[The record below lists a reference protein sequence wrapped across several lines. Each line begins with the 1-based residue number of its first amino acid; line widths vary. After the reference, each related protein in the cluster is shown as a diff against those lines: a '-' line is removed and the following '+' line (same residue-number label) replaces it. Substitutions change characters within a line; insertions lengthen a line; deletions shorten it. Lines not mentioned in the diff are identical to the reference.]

1 VNTDSLAFL
10 DLADGRSLV
19 GRGPFSPSASPP
31 HDGVAFYRNDFGL
44 TLPEP
49 WLVPQH
55 WEIVPRGQVADIIR
69 GRGILPLASIESSSR
84 QDAAATLACTW
95 EPPDASAFAAVF
107 QEISAA
113 IRTGAFEK
121 TVPVVV
127 ELGTLDES
135 PGHRL
140 LAAATGS
147 EEPLLGYGF
156 SDGTSGFAGASPE
169 QLLSLTGGV
178 LKTMAL
184 AGTARTEERD
194 VLAVDEK
201 EIREHE
207 YVAQS
212 LVSKLGDIGHVRRG
226 PRGIMELGSIV
237 HFHTPIEVDLAGEE
251 SPAQLVRRLHPTP
264 ALGPLPRTTGT
275 LEQLI
280 EWRRR
285 LGTPEDFGA
294 PFGAILNG
302 EFHAI
307 VAIRGL
313 WWHDREVILPA
324 GCGVIEASRLVNEWR
339 ELRLKREAVKARFG
353 L

>member
-1 VNTDSLAFL
+1 MSTGSFAFL

-19 GRGPFSPSASPP
+19 GHGPFLSSAQPP
-31 HDGVAFYRNDFGL
+31 QSGVAFYRNDFGL
-44 TLPEP
+44 TSPEP
-49 WLVPQH
+49 WLVPQT
-55 WEIVPRGQVADIIR
+55 WEIVAREEVASRIGQVE
-69 GRGILPLASIESSSR
+69 GVPS
-84 QDAAATLACTW
+84 CTW
-95 EPPDASAFAAVF
+95 EAPDASAFAAVF

-127 ELGTLDES
+127 ERGTLEES

-140 LAAATGS
+140 LATAAGS
-147 EEPLLGYGF
+147 EAPLLGYGF
-156 SDGTSGFAGASPE
+156 SDGSSGFAGASPE
-169 QLLSLTGGV
+169 QLLSVTGGV

-212 LVSKLGDIGHVRRG
+212 LVSKLSDIGRVRRG

-237 HFHTPIEVDLAGEE
+237 HFHTPIEVDLAGDE

-264 ALGPLPRTTGT
+264 ALGSLPRTTET

-280 EWRRR
+280 NWRRR

-313 WWHDREVILPA
+313 WWHDRDVILPA

>member
-1 VNTDSLAFL
+1 MSGQSLAFL
-10 DLADGRSLV
+10 DLPDGRSLV
-19 GRGPFSPSASPP
+19 GFGPFRTTNVVPP
-31 HDGVAFYRNDFGL
+31 TGAAFYLNDFGL
-44 TLPEP
+44 TSTAP
-49 WLVPQH
+49 WWIPDR
-55 WEIVPRGQVADIIR
+55 WEIVPRGNTGSLLGER
-69 GRGILPLASIESSSR
+69 ASDLSC
-84 QDAAATLACTW
+84 QW

-113 IRTGAFEK
+113 IRAGSFEK

-127 ELGTLDES
+127 ERGSLKTA
-135 PGHRL
+135 PGDGL
-140 LAAATGS
+140 LAIAS
-147 EEPLLGYGF
+147 DCPEPLLGYGY
-156 SDGTSGFAGASPE
+156 SDGIAGFAGASPE
-169 QLLSLTGGV
+169 RLLSVSGGV

-212 LVSKLGDIGHVRRG
+212 LVSKLGDIGRVRRG
-226 PRGIMELGSIV
+226 PRVIMELGSIV
-237 HFHTPIEVDLAGEE
+237 HFHTPIEVDLAGSEGPD
-251 SPAQLVRRLHPTP
+251 SLVRRLHPTP
-264 ALGPLPRTTGT
+264 ALGPLPRTPET
-275 LEQLI
+275 LEQI
-280 EWRRR
+280 IGWRRR
-285 LGTPEDFGA
+285 LGAPDGFGA
-294 PFGAILNG
+294 PFGAILDG

-313 WWHDREVILPA
+313 WWNGHDVLLPA

-353 L
+353 F

>member
-1 VNTDSLAFL
+1 VSGDSFAFL
-10 DLADGRSLV
+10 DLAGGRSLV
-19 GRGPFSPSASPP
+19 GCGPFAPSAKPP
-31 HDGVAFYRNDFGL
+31 RDGAAFYRNDFGL
-44 TLPEP
+44 TSPEP

-55 WEIVPRGQVADIIR
+55 WEIVTRDQVAGFIR
-69 GRGILPLASIESSSR
+69 GCGILPQAGCEESSR
-84 QDAAATLACTW
+84 QDVAATPDCIW
-95 EPPDASAFAAVF
+95 EPPDASDFAAVF

-127 ELGTLDES
+127 ERGTLNEP

-140 LAAATGS
+140 LATAAGS
-147 EEPLLGYGF
+147 DEPLLGYGF
-156 SDGTSGFAGASPE
+156 SDGVSGFAGASPE
-169 QLLSLTGGV
+169 RLLSVTGSI

-212 LVSKLGDIGHVRRG
+212 LVSKLGDIGRVRRG

-237 HFHTPIEVDLAGEE
+237 HFHTPIEVDLAGDE

-264 ALGPLPRTTGT
+264 ALGPLPRTPETMD
-275 LEQLI
+275 QLI
-280 EWRRR
+280 DWRRR
-285 LGTPEDFGA
+285 LGTPEGFGT
-294 PFGAILNG
+294 PFGAILDG

-313 WWHDREVILPA
+313 WWHGRDVWLPA

>member
-1 VNTDSLAFL
+1 MSSDSIAFL

-19 GRGPFSPSASPP
+19 GLGPFVSSAQPP
-31 HDGVAFYRNDFGL
+31 QKGVAFYRNDFGL
-44 TLPEP
+44 TSPEP
-49 WLVPQH
+49 WLVPRH
-55 WEIVPRGQVADIIR
+55 WEIVAREEVASRIGQTED
-69 GRGILPLASIESSSR
+69 LPS
-84 QDAAATLACTW
+84 CTW

-127 ELGTLDES
+127 ERGTLDEP

-140 LAAATGS
+140 LATATGS
-147 EEPLLGYGF
+147 EAPLLGYGF
-156 SDGTSGFAGASPE
+156 SDGTSGFSGASPE
-169 QLLSLTGGV
+169 QLLSVTGSV

-212 LVSKLGDIGHVRRG
+212 LVSKLSDIGRVRRG

-237 HFHTPIEVDLAGEE
+237 HFHTPIEVDLAGNE

-264 ALGPLPRTTGT
+264 ALGSLPRTTET

-280 EWRRR
+280 DWRRR

-294 PFGAILNG
+294 PFGAILEG